1 VVAQVDE
8 GSISNLSS
16 DVGRV
21 NAVISAGVIDISSD
35 ELGMRGAAI
44 KDIAQKLE

>member
-8 GSISNLSS
+8 GSICNLSR

-21 NAVISAGVIDISSD
+21 NAVISAGVIDISSE
-35 ELGMRGAAI
+35 ELGMRRAAV
-44 KDIAQKLE
+44 KDIAQQLE

>member
-8 GSISNLSS
+8 GSICHLSR

-21 NAVISAGVIDISSD
+21 NTVISAGVIDISPE
-35 ELGMRGAAI
+35 ELGMCRPTI